1 MYMLLLAHVQ
11 VIKAWDEAILDMKIG
26 ERRQLIVPPALG
38 YGKRGAGNT
47 SDLTFVSHPL
57 YHTQLCA
64 AYVYVYD
71 SSTDACVDTLAQ
83 LCETDQPAPQLAV
96 TKSVGMH

>member
-1 MYMLLLAHVQ
+1 

-47 SDLTFVSHPL
+47 SDLKTSHI
-57 YHTQLCA
+57 YSIVH
-64 AYVYVYD
+64 
-71 SSTDACVDTLAQ
+71 SCVQ
-83 LCETDQPAPQLAV
+83 R
-96 TKSVGMH
+96 